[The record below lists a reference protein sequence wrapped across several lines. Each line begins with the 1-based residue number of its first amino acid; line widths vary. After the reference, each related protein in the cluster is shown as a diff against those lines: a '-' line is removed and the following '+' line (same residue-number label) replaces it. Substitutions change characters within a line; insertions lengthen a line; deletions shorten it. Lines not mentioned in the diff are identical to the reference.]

1 MGVKADATGNGIIPK
16 IWRCVCRWTEK
27 KLVEKGREAAGEQL
41 LGRRLVAGCL
51 GC

>member
-1 MGVKADATGNGIIPK
+1 MQQETGSYRRFEDVFVDGH
-16 IWRCVCRWTEK
+16 WTEK

-41 LGRRLVAGCL
+41 LGRRLAAGCL